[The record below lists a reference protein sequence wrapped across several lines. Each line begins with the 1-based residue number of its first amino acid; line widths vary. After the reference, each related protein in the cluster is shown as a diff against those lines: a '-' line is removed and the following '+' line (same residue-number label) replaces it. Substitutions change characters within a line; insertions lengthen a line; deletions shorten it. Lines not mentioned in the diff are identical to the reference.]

1 MNNSNTF
8 PTTATNICKICGLP
22 GETECTEQANCLN
35 VSMMDEI
42 KLASVKRPRNYPAT
56 RRGNKTGPKSRF
68 KDGSQN
74 WTVRIPKDPTQ
85 AEECKRLIRLVIQRY
100 AVGAVIVR

>member
-1 MNNSNTF
+1 MN
-8 PTTATNICKICGLP
+8 
-22 GETECTEQANCLN
+22 
-35 VSMMDEI
+35 
-42 KLASVKRPRNYPAT
+42 RPRNYPST
-56 RRGNKTGPKSRF
+56 RGGNKTGPKSRF

-100 AVGAVIVR
+100 TDRAVIVR

>member
-1 MNNSNTF
+1 MINT
-8 PTTATNICKICGLP
+8 CKICGLP

-35 VSMMDEI
+35 VSI
-42 KLASVKRPRNYPAT
+42 KAEQSQRRPRNYPAT
-56 RRGNKTGPKSRF
+56 RGGNKTGPKSRF

-85 AEECKRLIRLVIQRY
+85 AEECKRLIRLVIERY
-100 AVGAVIVR
+100 AVGAVIVK